1 MRAWHCTRA
10 TRPMIDGTA
19 LAAKPASTAISAIV
33 TKSSMRVKAEEVMRR
48 VAKTIT
54 VFGGMLLRMT
64 TIYCSNTNA
73 Q

>member
-1 MRAWHCTRA
+1 M
-10 TRPMIDGTA
+10 DGTA

-33 TKSSMRVKAEEVMRR
+33 TKSSMRVKAEKVMRR

-54 VFGGMLLRMT
+54 VFGGMLLRVT